1 MRTDLLK
8 TLLAATLAGF
18 GLVVMAPAAAALPA
32 AAAPAL
38 PGALPV
44 AHTATPQGVLPQT
57 GCTLTGSAAT
67 CELYAKPGTLTVSS
81 LPIPIWG
88 LSSTDTGAS
97 STPGPVLVVTE
108 GNTVTINLHNGLPNA
123 LSLAIPGLLLGSDDR
138 TGAATGTAKSYTFTA
153 SRPGTYLYEAGHT
166 PDGARQTAMGVIG
179 AMIVRPAGGAG
190 TAYGTPGSTFDDET
204 ALVLSEVDPAFNAD
218 PAGFDLRN
226 FQPVYRLIN
235 GKAYPETDP
244 IATASGRR
252 VLLRYINAGL
262 TAHAMGTLGAEQS
275 VLATDARPAEAPHF
289 KVSDSITAGSTEDTL
304 VTVPPPEDGAK
315 FAVYETAGRLDTAG
329 HRAGTTNIVAFGGM
343 MTFLDTGAAPAS
355 TDTVGPVSQHVSAS
369 PSSATGLQTVTFTA
383 DFTDVPNGNSNVTRA
398 EFVIDDPTIA
408 VGTGTAFTGTFGT
421 PTVTG
426 ARATLNLATLTPA
439 LAAGKHTVYVRA
451 LDSQGNWGVVNS
463 VVLTVSSSGPVT
475 TGSLNPAT
483 GNGTGDV
490 AVNTTGDDSLLGGNV
505 DAAEYFIAVQGANG
519 TGTPMT
525 VTSAKVAAETG
536 TISAGTLS
544 SLPEGPVTVLVH
556 SHDTFGLWGPAQ
568 TLTFNLD
575 KTAPTMVSG
584 IVEPSPN
591 NGTAGSAVDPTAIKV
606 TGAFTDPVAGGI
618 ASTIVAAEGF
628 IDNSAG
634 VAGTGLTFVA
644 SDGSFNSASESAY
657 GLIPLSQLTGMA
669 DGPHQI
675 YVHAK
680 DLAGNWGAYAPLTLV
695 IDRAGPAMTLASAA
709 PTSVN
714 KTTTVINL
722 AATATDALS
731 AISGAEWF
739 DGTDPGKGL
748 GHRMTVTSTGPTSA
762 TVNVAA
768 GPGSLTV
775 GLHTLSIRALDAAG
789 NWGNPATVTVNVTAL
804 SNTLLSDGFESGNT
818 NAWSGQ
824 IGPVA
829 VTPGSALTGALGM
842 QATAAGATPAYL
854 VDTTPTNEN
863 AYHLQFQFRPDT
875 LATGT
880 GTVNLA
886 TGLSSTGQELFV
898 VQYRTSTGTAQV
910 HLGVRRSTGVI
921 SYTPW
926 VNLGSGVQTL
936 RVDWAAGTSTTHRL
950 TVGTASQTLT
960 GVNTGT
966 VRLETLWLG
975 LFGGTG
981 TTGAAS
987 FDAILSTRF
996 TLP

>member
-1 MRTDLLK
+1 
-8 TLLAATLAGF
+8 
-18 GLVVMAPAAAALPA
+18 
-32 AAAPAL
+32 
-38 PGALPV
+38 
-44 AHTATPQGVLPQT
+44 
-57 GCTLTGSAAT
+57 
-67 CELYAKPGTLTVSS
+67 
-81 LPIPIWG
+81 
-88 LSSTDTGAS
+88 
-97 STPGPVLVVTE
+97 
-108 GNTVTINLHNGLPNA
+108 
-123 LSLAIPGLLLGSDDR
+123 
-138 TGAATGTAKSYTFTA
+138 
-153 SRPGTYLYEAGHT
+153 
-166 PDGARQTAMGVIG
+166 
-179 AMIVRPAGGAG
+179 
-190 TAYGTPGSTFDDET
+190 
-204 ALVLSEVDPAFNAD
+204 
-218 PAGFDLRN
+218 
-226 FQPVYRLIN
+226 
-235 GKAYPETDP
+235 
-244 IATASGRR
+244 
-252 VLLRYINAGL
+252 
-262 TAHAMGTLGAEQS
+262 
-275 VLATDARPAEAPHF
+275 
-289 KVSDSITAGSTEDTL
+289 
-304 VTVPPPEDGAK
+304 
-315 FAVYETAGRLDTAG
+315 
-329 HRAGTTNIVAFGGM
+329 
-343 MTFLDTGAAPAS
+343 
-355 TDTVGPVSQHVSAS
+355 
-369 PSSATGLQTVTFTA
+369 
-383 DFTDVPNGNSNVTRA
+383 
-398 EFVIDDPTIA
+398 
-408 VGTGTAFTGTFGT
+408 
-421 PTVTG
+421 
-426 ARATLNLATLTPA
+426 
-439 LAAGKHTVYVRA
+439 
-451 LDSQGNWGVVNS
+451 
-463 VVLTVSSSGPVT
+463 
-475 TGSLNPAT
+475 
-483 GNGTGDV
+483 
-490 AVNTTGDDSLLGGNV
+490 
-505 DAAEYFIAVQGANG
+505 
-519 TGTPMT
+519 
-525 VTSAKVAAETG
+525 
-536 TISAGTLS
+536 
-544 SLPEGPVTVLVH
+544 
-556 SHDTFGLWGPAQ
+556 
-568 TLTFNLD
+568 
-575 KTAPTMVSG
+575 
-584 IVEPSPN
+584 
-591 NGTAGSAVDPTAIKV
+591 
-606 TGAFTDPVAGGI
+606 
-618 ASTIVAAEGF
+618 
-628 IDNSAG
+628 
-634 VAGTGLTFVA
+634 
-644 SDGSFNSASESAY
+644 
-657 GLIPLSQLTGMA
+657 MA

-709 PTSVN
+709 PASVN

>member
-1 MRTDLLK
+1 
-8 TLLAATLAGF
+8 
-18 GLVVMAPAAAALPA
+18 
-32 AAAPAL
+32 
-38 PGALPV
+38 
-44 AHTATPQGVLPQT
+44 
-57 GCTLTGSAAT
+57 
-67 CELYAKPGTLTVSS
+67 
-81 LPIPIWG
+81 
-88 LSSTDTGAS
+88 
-97 STPGPVLVVTE
+97 
-108 GNTVTINLHNGLPNA
+108 
-123 LSLAIPGLLLGSDDR
+123 
-138 TGAATGTAKSYTFTA
+138 
-153 SRPGTYLYEAGHT
+153 
-166 PDGARQTAMGVIG
+166 
-179 AMIVRPAGGAG
+179 
-190 TAYGTPGSTFDDET
+190 
-204 ALVLSEVDPAFNAD
+204 
-218 PAGFDLRN
+218 
-226 FQPVYRLIN
+226 
-235 GKAYPETDP
+235 
-244 IATASGRR
+244 
-252 VLLRYINAGL
+252 
-262 TAHAMGTLGAEQS
+262 
-275 VLATDARPAEAPHF
+275 
-289 KVSDSITAGSTEDTL
+289 
-304 VTVPPPEDGAK
+304 
-315 FAVYETAGRLDTAG
+315 
-329 HRAGTTNIVAFGGM
+329 
-343 MTFLDTGAAPAS
+343 
-355 TDTVGPVSQHVSAS
+355 
-369 PSSATGLQTVTFTA
+369 
-383 DFTDVPNGNSNVTRA
+383 
-398 EFVIDDPTIA
+398 
-408 VGTGTAFTGTFGT
+408 
-421 PTVTG
+421 
-426 ARATLNLATLTPA
+426 
-439 LAAGKHTVYVRA
+439 
-451 LDSQGNWGVVNS
+451 
-463 VVLTVSSSGPVT
+463 
-475 TGSLNPAT
+475 
-483 GNGTGDV
+483 
-490 AVNTTGDDSLLGGNV
+490 
-505 DAAEYFIAVQGANG
+505 
-519 TGTPMT
+519 
-525 VTSAKVAAETG
+525 
-536 TISAGTLS
+536 
-544 SLPEGPVTVLVH
+544 LVH

-709 PTSVN
+709 PASVN

-975 LFGGTG
+975 LFGGGTG